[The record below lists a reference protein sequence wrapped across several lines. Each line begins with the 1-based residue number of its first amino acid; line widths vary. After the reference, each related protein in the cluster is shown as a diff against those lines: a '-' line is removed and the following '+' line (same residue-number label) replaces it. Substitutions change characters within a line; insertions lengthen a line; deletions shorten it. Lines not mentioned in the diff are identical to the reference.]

1 MRIEVYFNTGCVMSC
16 NNVVNS
22 KKFWR
27 KVSKWCKYHD
37 RNHFHDF
44 EMNMRVIKVKKGVKI

>member
-1 MRIEVYFNTGCVMSC
+1 MRIEVYFNTGCVISC
-16 NNVVNS
+16 NNVGNS

-37 RNHFHDF
+37 KNHYKDF
-44 EMNMRVIKVKKGVKI
+44 NANMRVVKVVKEV